1 MADEAYQLDGQWVD
15 PARFY
20 AVACDPQRSVVVEAC
35 AGAGKTWMLVSRI
48 LRALL
53 DGVPPQQ
60 VLAITFTRKAA
71 GEMRERLHQWLATF
85 AQATPAQREAELRLR
100 GVPEARVAELS
111 PRLGALHGEWLA
123 GARGVEIH
131 TIHGWFSRL
140 VKAAPIDLLAEL
152 GLPPELQLLEDTEA
166 IWPELWAR
174 CLRRIDALADGRE
187 AHDINDLTH
196 PGAASASASDANASA
211 DAALDDPWLAFH
223 AVIRATGRHNAQAWL
238 LQALHNR
245 LEVFLAEQGGALA
258 HSVPS
263 AAEWDA
269 EWAGLA
275 HPSEALLR
283 ASVNDGFWA
292 LARAQAKAK
301 PGSKAAKAGEAVA
314 LALAETDSARRMD
327 ALLLALFTKDGQGDA
342 RKQLGDAPELAWA
355 QAWLLQ
361 LREACAQQDAHV
373 LHRQMVTLSRLMMD
387 EYAAYKRERGL
398 ADMADLELAAARLLG
413 DEDLAGWVQQRL
425 DSQVRQVL
433 MDEFQDTSPLQ
444 WQALRAWLSAY
455 AGAGGGGSGRQ
466 PLQVFLVGDP
476 KQSIYRFRR
485 ADPRVFEAAK
495 AFVIEGLGGHLL
507 ACDHTRRNAPGVLAC
522 LNRVM
527 GQAHAEGAFPGWR
540 THTTT
545 SDDAARIRVLLGV
558 SKDDTEAADTSAD
571 ASGDEASG
579 ADWRD
584 TLLTPRLQAR
594 TTVKALEATQ
604 LAQAV
609 AHVVNA
615 EGVAADKVFVLSR
628 TRATLALVAE
638 ALDALGVPHV
648 APDNTPLIDTP
659 EVRDLVA
666 VVEALVS
673 PRQNLSVAHALKAP
687 VFGAGDADL
696 MALAA
701 RAQAA
706 NAAATPLPWWDALQS
721 WQASGEAMPP
731 ALSRA
736 AALLS
741 GWRTLATQVP
751 PHDLL
756 ARIVTQGEVRERTL
770 ACVPPSQR
778 AQALWHIDALLAHT
792 LEMDAGRDATPY
804 RWIRA
809 LRQQSPTLPARAQ
822 AGAVQLL
829 TIHGAK
835 GLEARVVFMLDTD
848 PTPPKRASYAL
859 LVDWP
864 DDAPHPARVA
874 FVQAESAPPPSLAA
888 PLEAER
894 LAAQREELNALYVA
908 ITRAREQLVF
918 SRSIPA
924 RASSS
929 TAPSWWQ
936 RLVAS
941 GAIDPEA
948 DQPDASWRPEPT
960 SNTDHT
966 PGQGAAPASAVAPP
980 VATATLAVLPALQAL
995 QSLNARPFIGAR
1007 SLASTDAA
1015 STDAVVS
1022 HDDDLGQDPHTPDPH
1037 TRLLG
1042 QAVHRALEVLT
1053 LQPVSARSD
1062 ALVRQAVTAALRGV
1076 GLAASSLAEA
1086 EDRTRAIL
1094 FAPGLQ
1100 PWLDPAALLWAGNEV
1115 PLAHEGQTLRLDR
1128 LVARQTPRGREWWVI
1143 DYKLHAQPD
1152 GLLAYRQQMQ
1162 RYVAAVGQLQPGEPV
1177 KAAFISGQGQWL
1189 PLDAV
1194 GAVGAVG
1201 AVEQT
1206 VRP

>member
-1 MADEAYQLDGQWVD
+1 MADEAYQLDGRWVA
-15 PARFY
+15 PAIFY

-53 DGVPPQQ
+53 DGVAPQQ

-71 GEMRERLHQWLATF
+71 GEMRERLHQWLSEF
-85 AQATPAQREAELRLR
+85 AQATPTEREAQLRLR
-100 GVPEARVAELS
+100 GVPEARLAELS

-123 GARGVEIH
+123 GGRGVEIH

-140 VKAAPIDLLAEL
+140 VKAAPMDLLAEM

-187 AHDINDLTH
+187 ATDPHH
-196 PGAASASASDANASA
+196 SGHHSAPPEAP
-211 DAALDDPWLAFH
+211 LDDPWLAFH
-223 AVIRATGRHNAQAWL
+223 AVIRATGRHNTQAWL

-245 LEVFLAEQGGALA
+245 LEVFLAEQGGVLA
-258 HSVPS
+258 DSVPS

-269 EWAGLA
+269 QWAGLA
-275 HPSEALLR
+275 HPSEALAR
-283 ASVNDGFWA
+283 ASVTDGLWA
-292 LARAQAKAK
+292 LARAQATAK
-301 PGSKAAKAGEAVA
+301 VGSKAAKAGEAVA
-314 LALAETDSARRMD
+314 LALAEPDMHQRMD
-327 ALLLALFTKDGQGDA
+327 ALLLALFTQAGQGDA

-355 QAWLLQ
+355 QAWLQQ
-361 LREACAQQDAHV
+361 LRQACAQHDAHL

-387 EYAAYKRERGL
+387 EYAAFKRERGL

-413 DEDLAGWVQQRL
+413 DEALAGWVQQRL

-444 WQALRAWLSAY
+444 WQALRAWLAAY

-507 ACDHTRRNAPGVLAC
+507 ACDHTRRNAPGVLDA

-527 GQAHAEGAFPGWR
+527 GQAHDEGAFPGWR

-545 SDDAARIRVLLGV
+545 SDEAARIRVLPSV
-558 SKDDTEAADTSAD
+558 SKDDAEAD
-571 ASGDEASG
+571 SGENTA
-579 ADWRD
+579 AWRD
-584 TLLTPRLQAR
+584 TLSMPRLQAR

-609 AHVVNA
+609 AHVVTV
-615 EGVAADKVFVLSR
+615 EGVPADKVFVLGR
-628 TRATLALVAE
+628 TRASLALVAA
-638 ALDALGVPHV
+638 ALDALGVAHI

-673 PRQNLSVAHALKAP
+673 PRQNLSLAHALKSP
-687 VFGAGDADL
+687 VFGVDDAGL
-696 MALAA
+696 MALAS
-701 RAQAA
+701 RAGAPVSA
-706 NAAATPLPWWDALQS
+706 SPLPWWDALQR
-721 WQASGEAMPP
+721 WRASAEPMPS

-736 AALLS
+736 ASLLA
-741 GWRTLATQVP
+741 GWGALATQVP

-756 ARIVTQGEVRERTL
+756 ARIVTQGQVRERTL

-778 AQALWHIDALLAHT
+778 VAALWHIDALLAHT

-809 LRQQSPTLPARAQ
+809 LRQQSPTLPTRAQ

-848 PTPPKRASYAL
+848 PQPPKRASYTL

-908 ITRAREQLVF
+908 LTRAREQLFF
-918 SRSIPA
+918 SRNVPA
-924 RASSS
+924 KAASSG
-929 TAPSWWQ
+929 AMSWWQ

-941 GAIDPEA
+941 GAIDPQA
-948 DQPDASWRPEPT
+948 DHPDAAWRPEPGT
-960 SNTDHT
+960 PPHIDTDT
-966 PGQGAAPASAVAPP
+966 RADKATKPAATDSAAV
-980 VATATLAVLPALQAL
+980 LAVLPALQP
-995 QSLNARPFIGAR
+995 RPAAGGR
-1007 SLASTDAA
+1007 SASSSDAPHDTDADPNA
-1015 STDAVVS
+1015 EPSAEPTV
-1022 HDDDLGQDPHTPDPH
+1022 DLSADPH

-1053 LQPVSARSD
+1053 VQPTSARSD
-1062 ALVRQAVTAALRGV
+1062 NLVRQAVTSALRSV
-1076 GLAASSLAEA
+1076 GLPTQSLADAEA
-1086 EDRTRAIL
+1086 RTRAIL
-1094 FAPGLQ
+1094 FAPALQ
-1100 PWLDPAALLWAGNEV
+1100 PWLDPACLLWAGNEV
-1115 PLAHEGQTLRLDR
+1115 ALSHEGQTLRLDR
-1128 LVARQTPRGREWWVI
+1128 LVARQTPHGREWWVI

-1152 GLLAYRQQMQ
+1152 ALVAYRQQMQ
-1162 RYVAAVGQLQPGEPV
+1162 RYIAAVGRLQPGEPV
-1177 KAAFISGQGQWL
+1177 RAAFISGQGHWL
-1189 PLDAV
+1189 PVDAV
-1194 GAVGAVG
+1194 GADEPLA
-1201 AVEQT
+1201 
-1206 VRP
+1206 RP

>member
-1 MADEAYQLDGQWVD
+1 MANEAYQLDGQWVD

-48 LRALL
+48 LRAML

-71 GEMRERLHQWLATF
+71 GEMRERLHRWLADF
-85 AQATPAQREAELRLR
+85 AHATPEQRDAELRLR
-100 GVPEARVAELS
+100 GVPEARLVELS

-123 GARGVEIH
+123 GGRGVEIH

-140 VKAAPIDLLAEL
+140 VKAAPLDLLAEL
-152 GLPPELQLLEDTEA
+152 NLPPELQLLEDTEA

-174 CLRRIDALADGRE
+174 CLRRIDALSGGRQPEAFGHHEPADDAE
-187 AHDINDLTH
+187 HD
-196 PGAASASASDANASA
+196 P
-211 DAALDDPWLAFH
+211 LDDAWLAFH
-223 AVIRATGRHNAQAWL
+223 AVIRAAGRHNTQAWL

-258 HSVPS
+258 DSVPS

-269 EWAGLA
+269 QWAGLD
-275 HPSEALLR
+275 HPSQALAR
-283 ASVNDGFWA
+283 TSVTEGFWA
-292 LARAQAKAK
+292 LARAQATAK

-314 LALAETDSARRMD
+314 QALAEGDLKRRMD
-327 ALLLALFTKDGQGDA
+327 ALLQALFTKEGQGEA

-355 QAWLLQ
+355 QAWLQ
-361 LREACAQQDAHV
+361 DLRQACAQQDAHV
-373 LHRQMVTLSRLMMD
+373 LHRQMVTLSRLMMA
-387 EYAAYKRERGL
+387 EYADFKRERGL
-398 ADMADLELAAARLLG
+398 ADMADLELAAARLLS
-413 DEDLAGWVQQRL
+413 DEALAGWMQQRL

-455 AGAGGGGSGRQ
+455 AGAGGGGSGRE

-495 AFVIEGLGGHLL
+495 AFVIEGLRGHLL
-507 ACDHTRRNAPGVLAC
+507 ACDHTRRNAPGVLDC

-527 GQAHAEGAFPGWR
+527 GQAHDAGEFPGYR

-545 SDDAARIRVLLGV
+545 SQEAARIRVLPSV
-558 SKDDTEAADTSAD
+558 SKDSEVTDSETASPQSEADIT
-571 ASGDEASG
+571 
-579 ADWRD
+579 DWRD
-584 TLLTPRLQAR
+584 TLRTPRLQAR
-594 TTVKALEATQ
+594 ATVKAVEAAQ

-609 AHVVNA
+609 AHVVHQ
-615 EGVAADKVFVLSR
+615 EGVPADEVFVLSR

-638 ALDALGVPHV
+638 SLDALGVPHV

-666 VVEALVS
+666 LVESLVS
-673 PRQNLSVAHALKAP
+673 PRQNLALAHALKSP
-687 VFGAGDADL
+687 VFGVDDAGL

-701 RAQAA
+701 RA
-706 NAAATPLPWWDALQS
+706 THTTPWWDALQA
-721 WQASGEAMPP
+721 WATSGEALPP
-731 ALSRA
+731 ALARA
-736 AALLS
+736 AQLLS
-741 GWRTLATQVP
+741 TWRALAAQLP

-756 ARIVTQGEVRERTL
+756 TRIVTQGEVRHRVL

-835 GLEARVVFMLDTD
+835 GLEAQVVFMLDTD
-848 PTPPKRASYAL
+848 PLPPKRASYAL

-864 DDAPHPARVA
+864 DNAPHPARVA

-908 ITRAREQLVF
+908 LTRARAQLVF
-918 SRSIPA
+918 SRSVPS

-929 TAPSWWQ
+929 AAMSWWQ

-941 GAIDPEA
+941 AAIDPQAEH
-948 DQPDASWRPEPT
+948 PDAAWRPGPVP
-960 SNTDHT
+960 HT
-966 PGQGAAPASAVAPP
+966 AAAATAATADQGAAQPAQAV
-980 VATATLAVLPALQAL
+980 LAVLPALRAKPL
-995 QSLNARPFIGAR
+995 TGA
-1007 SLASTDAA
+1007 AADAPMDDPDAA
-1015 STDAVVS
+1015 
-1022 HDDDLGQDPHTPDPH
+1022 DPG

-1053 LQPVSARSD
+1053 AQAVSARSE
-1062 ALVRQAVTAALRGV
+1062 ALVRLAVQSALRSV
-1076 GLAASSLAEA
+1076 GLPAHWQGEAEA
-1086 EDRTRAIL
+1086 RTHAIL
-1094 FAPGLQ
+1094 FAPELQ
-1100 PWLDPAALLWAGNEV
+1100 PWLDPQHLLWAGNEV
-1115 PLAHEGQTLRLDR
+1115 TLAHEGQTLRLDR
-1128 LVARQTPRGREWWVI
+1128 LVARQTAAGREWWVI
-1143 DYKLHAQPD
+1143 DYKLNAQPD
-1152 GLLAYRQQMQ
+1152 ALLAYRQQLR
-1162 RYVAAVGQLQPGEPV
+1162 RYIAAVSHLQPGEPV
-1177 KAAFISGQGQWL
+1177 RAAFISGKGQWL
-1189 PLDAV
+1189 PMDTLV
-1194 GAVGAVG
+1194 GTSGGERWA
-1201 AVEQT
+1201 
-1206 VRP
+1206 

>member
-1 MADEAYQLDGQWVD
+1 MAHEAYQLDGQWVD

-48 LRALL
+48 LRAML

-71 GEMRERLHQWLATF
+71 GEMRERLHRWLADF
-85 AQATPAQREAELRLR
+85 AQASPAQRETELRLR
-100 GVPEARVAELS
+100 GVPEARLAELS

-123 GARGVEIH
+123 GGRGVEIH

-140 VKAAPIDLLAEL
+140 VKAAPLDLLAEL
-152 GLPPELQLLEDTEA
+152 NLPPELQLLEDTEA

-174 CLRRIDALADGRE
+174 CLRRIDALAGGRQPE
-187 AHDINDLTH
+187 
-196 PGAASASASDANASA
+196 ASAPKQDGPQGATPD
-211 DAALDDPWLAFH
+211 DPLDDAWLAFH
-223 AVIRATGRHNAQAWL
+223 AVIRAAGRHNTQAWL

-258 HSVPS
+258 ASVPS

-269 EWAGLA
+269 QWAGLD
-275 HPSEALLR
+275 HPHQALAR
-283 ASVNDGFWA
+283 TSVNDGFWA
-292 LARAQAKAK
+292 LARAQATAK

-314 LALAETDSARRMD
+314 LALAETDVKRRMD
-327 ALLLALFTKDGQGDA
+327 ALLQALFTKDGKGDA

-355 QAWLLQ
+355 QAWLHD
-361 LREACAQQDAHV
+361 LRQACAQQDAHV

-387 EYAAYKRERGL
+387 EYAAFKRERGL
-398 ADMADLELAAARLLG
+398 ADMADLELAAARLLS
-413 DEDLAGWVQQRL
+413 DEALAGWVQQRL

-455 AGAGGGGSGRQ
+455 AGAGGGGSGRE

-507 ACDHTRRNAPGVLAC
+507 ACDHTRRNAPGVLDC

-527 GQAHAEGAFPGWR
+527 GQAHAEGVFPGYR

-545 SDDAARIRVLLGV
+545 SQEAARIRVLPSV
-558 SKDDTEAADTSAD
+558 SKDSTVDDSPSD
-571 ASGDEASG
+571 DNG
-579 ADWRD
+579 ADPQDGTHATAWRD
-584 TLLTPRLQAR
+584 TLSTPRLQAR
-594 TTVKALEATQ
+594 TTVKAVEAAQ

-609 AHVVNA
+609 AHAVRN
-615 EGVAADKVFVLSR
+615 EGVPADEVFVLSR

-638 ALDALGVPHV
+638 SLDALGVPHV

-673 PRQNLSVAHALKAP
+673 PRQNLALAHALKSP
-687 VFGAGDADL
+687 VFGVDDVGL

-701 RAQAA
+701 RAAHPASHTLPLADTPHQRKPQA
-706 NAAATPLPWWDALQS
+706 TPWWDALQA
-721 WQASGEAMPP
+721 WAASGEALPP
-731 ALSRA
+731 ALLRA
-736 AALLS
+736 AQLLS
-741 GWRTLATQVP
+741 AWRGLAAQLP

-756 ARIVTQGEVRERTL
+756 TRIVTQGAVRERVL

-835 GLEARVVFMLDTD
+835 GLEAQVVFMLDTD
-848 PTPPKRASYAL
+848 PLPPKRASYAL

-864 DDAPHPARVA
+864 DNAPHPARVA
-874 FVQAESAPPPSLAA
+874 FVQAESDPPPSLAA
-888 PLEAER
+888 SLETER

-908 ITRAREQLVF
+908 LTRAREQLVF
-918 SRSIPA
+918 SRSVPS

-929 TAPSWWQ
+929 GAMSWWQ

-941 GAIDPEA
+941 EAINPQAEH
-948 DQPDASWRPEPT
+948 PDAAWRPEPL
-960 SNTDHT
+960 SHT
-966 PGQGAAPASAVAPP
+966 EATTGQGAAQLAQAAGQ
-980 VATATLAVLPALQAL
+980 AAARAELAVLPTLRAKPLSGVGA
-995 QSLNARPFIGAR
+995 NVGADARVDVPMDDPDA
-1007 SLASTDAA
+1007 TDAA
-1015 STDAVVS
+1015 
-1022 HDDDLGQDPHTPDPH
+1022 DPH

-1053 LQPVSARSD
+1053 TQPVPARNA
-1062 ALVRQAVTAALRGV
+1062 ALVQQAVLSALRSV
-1076 GLAASSLAEA
+1076 GLPAHWQGDAEA
-1086 EDRTRAIL
+1086 RTRAIL
-1094 FAPGLQ
+1094 FAPELQ
-1100 PWLDPAALLWAGNEV
+1100 PWLDPQHLLWAGNEV
-1115 PLAHEGQTLRLDR
+1115 ALSHEGQTLRLDR
-1128 LVARQTPRGREWWVI
+1128 LVARQTDAGREWWVI
-1143 DYKLHAQPD
+1143 DYKLNAQPD
-1152 GLLAYRQQMQ
+1152 ALLSYRQQLR
-1162 RYVAAVGQLQPGEPV
+1162 RYIAAVSHLQPGEPV
-1177 KAAFISGQGQWL
+1177 RAAFISGKGQWL
-1189 PLDAV
+1189 PV
-1194 GAVGAVG
+1194 GDIG
-1201 AVEQT
+1201 
-1206 VRP
+1206 

>member
-1 MADEAYQLDGQWVD
+1 MAHEAYQLDGQWVD

-48 LRALL
+48 LRAML

-71 GEMRERLHQWLATF
+71 GEMRERLHRWLADF
-85 AQATPAQREAELRLR
+85 AQASPAQRETELRLR
-100 GVPEARVAELS
+100 GVPEARLAELS

-123 GARGVEIH
+123 GGRGVEIH

-140 VKAAPIDLLAEL
+140 VKAAPLDLLAEL
-152 GLPPELQLLEDTEA
+152 NLPPELQLLEDTEA

-174 CLRRIDALADGRE
+174 CLRRIDALAGGRQPE
-187 AHDINDLTH
+187 
-196 PGAASASASDANASA
+196 ASAPKQDGSQGAS
-211 DAALDDPWLAFH
+211 LDDPLDDAWLAFH
-223 AVIRATGRHNAQAWL
+223 AVIRAAGRHNAQAWL

-245 LEVFLAEQGGALA
+245 LEVFLAEQGGVLA
-258 HSVPS
+258 DSVPS
-263 AAEWDA
+263 AADWDA
-269 EWAGLA
+269 QWAGLD
-275 HPSEALLR
+275 HPHQALAR
-283 ASVNDGFWA
+283 TSVNDGFWA
-292 LARAQAKAK
+292 LARAQATAK
-301 PGSKAAKAGEAVA
+301 PGSKAVKAGEAVA
-314 LALAETDSARRMD
+314 LALAETDLAQRMD
-327 ALLLALFTKDGQGDA
+327 ALLQALFTKDGKGDA

-355 QAWLLQ
+355 QAWLHD
-361 LREACAQQDAHV
+361 LRQACAQQDAHA

-387 EYAAYKRERGL
+387 EYAAFKRERGL
-398 ADMADLELAAARLLG
+398 ADMADLELAAARLLS
-413 DEDLAGWVQQRL
+413 DEALAGWVQQRL

-455 AGAGGGGSGRQ
+455 AGAGGGGSGRE

-495 AFVIEGLGGHLL
+495 DFVIEGLGGHLL
-507 ACDHTRRNAPGVLAC
+507 ACDHTRRNAPGVLDC

-545 SDDAARIRVLLGV
+545 SQDAARIRVLPSV
-558 SKDDTEAADTSAD
+558 SKDSAD
-571 ASGDEASG
+571 STGVNG
-579 ADWRD
+579 ADDGQADDTGESSTPWRD
-584 TLLTPRLQAR
+584 TLRTPRLQAR
-594 TTVKALEATQ
+594 TTVKAVEAAQ

-609 AHVVNA
+609 AHAVRH
-615 EGVAADKVFVLSR
+615 EGVPADEVFVLSR

-673 PRQNLSVAHALKAP
+673 PRQNLALAHALKSP
-687 VFGAGDADL
+687 VFGVDDAGL

-701 RAQAA
+701 WATKPQAS
-706 NAAATPLPWWDALQS
+706 TPWWDALQA
-721 WQASGEAMPP
+721 WAASGEAMPE
-731 ALSRA
+731 ALARA
-736 AALLS
+736 AHLLS
-741 GWRTLATQVP
+741 AWRGLAAQLP

-756 ARIVTQGEVRERTL
+756 TRIVTQGEVRERVL
-770 ACVPPSQR
+770 ACVPTSQR

-835 GLEARVVFMLDTD
+835 GLEAQVVFMLDTD
-848 PTPPKRASYAL
+848 PLPPKRASYAL

-864 DDAPHPARVA
+864 DNAPHPARVA

-908 ITRAREQLVF
+908 LTRAREQLVF
-918 SRSIPA
+918 SRSVPS

-929 TAPSWWQ
+929 GAMSWWQ

-941 GAIDPEA
+941 EAIDPQGEA
-948 DQPDASWRPEPT
+948 MA
-960 SNTDHT
+960 
-966 PGQGAAPASAVAPP
+966 GQGNAPGLQTPRAAMAE
-980 VATATLAVLPALQAL
+980 LAVLPAL
-995 QSLNARPFIGAR
+995 RPKPADDN
-1007 SLASTDAA
+1007 LAADAEA
-1015 STDAVVS
+1015 D
-1022 HDDDLGQDPHTPDPH
+1022 DPH

-1053 LQPVSARSD
+1053 VQPVSARSE
-1062 ALVRQAVTAALRGV
+1062 ALVRQAVVSALRSV
-1076 GLAASSLAEA
+1076 GLPTRWQGDAEA
-1086 EDRTRAIL
+1086 RTRAIL
-1094 FAPGLQ
+1094 FAPELQ
-1100 PWLDPAALLWAGNEV
+1100 PWLDPQRLLWAGNEV
-1115 PLAHEGQTLRLDR
+1115 ALCHEGQTLRLDR
-1128 LVARQTPRGREWWVI
+1128 LVARQTDAGREWWVI
-1143 DYKLHAQPD
+1143 DYKLNAQPD
-1152 GLLAYRQQMQ
+1152 ALLSHRQQLR
-1162 RYVAAVGQLQPGEPV
+1162 RYIAAVSHLQPGEPV
-1177 KAAFISGQGQWL
+1177 RAAFVSGKGQWL
-1189 PLDAV
+1189 PVDAL
-1194 GAVGAVG
+1194 G
-1201 AVEQT
+1201 
-1206 VRP
+1206 

>member
-1 MADEAYQLDGQWVD
+1 MAHEAYQLDGQWVD
-15 PARFY
+15 PAQFY

-48 LRALL
+48 LRAML

-71 GEMRERLHQWLATF
+71 GEMRERLHRWLADF
-85 AQATPAQREAELRLR
+85 AHAPPAQRDTELRLR
-100 GVPEARVAELS
+100 GVPEARLAELS

-123 GARGVEIH
+123 GGRGVEIH

-140 VKAAPIDLLAEL
+140 VKAAPLDLLAEL
-152 GLPPELQLLEDTEA
+152 NLPPELQLLEDTEA

-174 CLRRIDALADGRE
+174 CLRRIDALSGGRQPE
-187 AHDINDLTH
+187 ASTATQGD
-196 PGAASASASDANASA
+196 P
-211 DAALDDPWLAFH
+211 LDDAWLAFH
-223 AVIRATGRHNAQAWL
+223 AVIRAAGRHNTQAWL

-258 HSVPS
+258 DSVPS

-269 EWAGLA
+269 QWAGLD
-275 HPSEALLR
+275 HPREALTR
-283 ASVNDGFWA
+283 TSVNEAFWA
-292 LARAQAKAK
+292 LARAQATAK

-314 LALAETDSARRMD
+314 LALAEADLAQRMD
-327 ALLLALFTKDGQGDA
+327 ALLQALFTKDGKGDA

-355 QAWLLQ
+355 QAWLHD
-361 LREACAQQDAHV
+361 LRQACAQQDAHV

-387 EYAAYKRERGL
+387 EYAAFKRERGL
-398 ADMADLELAAARLLG
+398 ADMADLELAAARLLS
-413 DEDLAGWVQQRL
+413 DEALAGWVQQRL

-455 AGAGGGGSGRQ
+455 AGAGGGGSGRE

-507 ACDHTRRNAPGVLAC
+507 ACDHTRRNAPGVLDC

-545 SDDAARIRVLLGV
+545 SQDAARIRVLPSV
-558 SKDDTEAADTSAD
+558 SKDSAAGVAD
-571 ASGDEASG
+571 DGVDGSQADEAG
-579 ADWRD
+579 EANTGWRD
-584 TLLTPRLQAR
+584 TLRTPRLQAR
-594 TTVKALEATQ
+594 TTVKAVEAAQ

-609 AHVVNA
+609 AHVVRH
-615 EGVAADKVFVLSR
+615 EGVPADEVFVLSR

-638 ALDALGVPHV
+638 SLDALGVPHV

-673 PRQNLSVAHALKAP
+673 PRQNLALAHALKSP
-687 VFGAGDADL
+687 VFGVDDAGL

-701 RAQAA
+701 RAAKTQAP
-706 NAAATPLPWWDALQS
+706 TPWWDALQA
-721 WQASGEAMPP
+721 WAVSGESLP
-731 ALSRA
+731 AALARA
-736 AALLS
+736 AQLLS
-741 GWRTLATQVP
+741 AWRALAAQLP

-756 ARIVTQGEVRERTL
+756 TRIVTQGEVRERVL
-770 ACVPPSQR
+770 ACVPTSQR

-835 GLEARVVFMLDTD
+835 GLEAQVVFMLDTD
-848 PTPPKRASYAL
+848 PLPPKRASYAL

-864 DDAPHPARVA
+864 DNAPHPARVA

-908 ITRAREQLVF
+908 LTRAREQLVF
-918 SRSIPA
+918 SRSVPS

-929 TAPSWWQ
+929 GAMSWWQ

-941 GAIDPEA
+941 EAIDPQAEH
-948 DQPDASWRPEPT
+948 PDADWRPQPIALVE
-960 SNTDHT
+960 
-966 PGQGAAPASAVAPP
+966 
-980 VATATLAVLPALQAL
+980 ATAVQSDQTDQTEFVELAVLPAL
-995 QSLNARPFIGAR
+995 RPITSSDVDAH
-1007 SLASTDAA
+1007 ANPADHTETDAA
-1015 STDAVVS
+1015 DAA
-1022 HDDDLGQDPHTPDPH
+1022 DPH

-1053 LQPVSARSD
+1053 VQPVSARND
-1062 ALVRQAVTAALRGV
+1062 ALVRQAVVSALRSV
-1076 GLAASSLAEA
+1076 GLPAHWQGDAEA
-1086 EDRTRAIL
+1086 RTRAIL
-1094 FAPGLQ
+1094 FAPELQ
-1100 PWLDPAALLWAGNEV
+1100 PWLDPQRLLWAGNEV
-1115 PLAHEGQTLRLDR
+1115 ALSHEGQTLRLDR
-1128 LVARQTPRGREWWVI
+1128 LVARQTDAGREWWVI
-1143 DYKLHAQPD
+1143 DYKLNTQPD
-1152 GLLAYRQQMQ
+1152 ALLSYRQQLR
-1162 RYVAAVGQLQPGEPV
+1162 RYIAAVSRLQPGEPV
-1177 KAAFISGQGQWL
+1177 KAAFVSGRGQWL
-1189 PLDAV
+1189 PVDAL
-1194 GAVGAVG
+1194 
-1201 AVEQT
+1201 
-1206 VRP
+1206 R

>member
-1 MADEAYQLDGQWVD
+1 MAHEAYQLDGQWVD
-15 PARFY
+15 PAQFY

-48 LRALL
+48 LRAML

-71 GEMRERLHQWLATF
+71 GEMRERLHRWLADF
-85 AQATPAQREAELRLR
+85 AHASPAQRDTELRLR
-100 GVPEARVAELS
+100 GVPEARLAELS

-123 GARGVEIH
+123 GGRGVEIH

-140 VKAAPIDLLAEL
+140 VKAAPLDLLAEL
-152 GLPPELQLLEDTEA
+152 NLPPELQLLEDTEA

-174 CLRRIDALADGRE
+174 CLRRIDALSDGRQPE
-187 AHDINDLTH
+187 
-196 PGAASASASDANASA
+196 ASAPTTQD
-211 DAALDDPWLAFH
+211 DPLDDAWLAFH
-223 AVIRATGRHNAQAWL
+223 AVIRAAGRHNTQAWL

-258 HSVPS
+258 DSVPS

-269 EWAGLA
+269 QWAGLT
-275 HPSEALLR
+275 HPSHALAR
-283 ASVNDGFWA
+283 TSVNEAFWA
-292 LARAQAKAK
+292 LARAQATAK

-314 LALAETDSARRMD
+314 LALAEADLTQRMD
-327 ALLLALFTKDGQGDA
+327 ALLHALFTKDGKGDA

-355 QAWLLQ
+355 QAWLHD
-361 LREACAQQDAHV
+361 LRQACAQQDAHV

-387 EYAAYKRERGL
+387 EYAAFKRERGL
-398 ADMADLELAAARLLG
+398 ADMADLELAAARLLS
-413 DEDLAGWVQQRL
+413 DEALAGWVQQRL

-455 AGAGGGGSGRQ
+455 AGAGGGGSGRE

-507 ACDHTRRNAPGVLAC
+507 ACDHTRRNAPGVLDC

-545 SDDAARIRVLLGV
+545 SQDAARIRVLPSV
-558 SKDDTEAADTSAD
+558 SKDSAD
-571 ASGDEASG
+571 STTDDGGADDSQADEAG
-579 ADWRD
+579 ASSTTWRD

-594 TTVKALEATQ
+594 TTVKAVEAAQ

-609 AHVVNA
+609 AHVVRH
-615 EGVAADKVFVLSR
+615 EGVPADEVFVLSR

-638 ALDALGVPHV
+638 SLDALGVPHV
-648 APDNTPLIDTP
+648 APDNTPLIDTT

-673 PRQNLSVAHALKAP
+673 PRQNLALAHALKSP
-687 VFGAGDADL
+687 VFGVDDAGL

-701 RAQAA
+701 RAAKTQAP
-706 NAAATPLPWWDALQS
+706 TPWWDALQA
-721 WQASGEAMPP
+721 WAASGEVLPQT
-731 ALSRA
+731 LVRA
-736 AALLS
+736 APLLS
-741 GWRTLATQVP
+741 AWRALAAQLP

-756 ARIVTQGEVRERTL
+756 TRIVTQGEVRERVL
-770 ACVPPSQR
+770 ACVPTSQR
-778 AQALWHIDALLAHT
+778 VQALWHIDALLAHT

-835 GLEARVVFMLDTD
+835 GLEAQVVFMLDTD
-848 PTPPKRASYAL
+848 PLPPKRASYAL

-864 DDAPHPARVA
+864 DNAPHPTRVA

-908 ITRAREQLVF
+908 LTRAREQLVF
-918 SRSIPA
+918 SRSVPS
-924 RASSS
+924 RTSSS
-929 TAPSWWQ
+929 GAMSWWQ

-941 GAIDPEA
+941 EAIDPQAEH
-948 DQPDASWRPEPT
+948 PDADWRPQPIP
-960 SNTDHT
+960 HT
-966 PGQGAAPASAVAPP
+966 KDTAGEGAAQAMSEAEPAEQAE
-980 VATATLAVLPALQAL
+980 LAILPALRARAL
-995 QSLNARPFIGAR
+995 ADVGVETREDTNAGGDP
-1007 SLASTDAA
+1007 DAA
-1015 STDAVVS
+1015 
-1022 HDDDLGQDPHTPDPH
+1022 DPH

-1053 LQPVSARSD
+1053 VQPVSARNE
-1062 ALVRQAVTAALRGV
+1062 ALVRQAVVSALRSV
-1076 GLAASSLAEA
+1076 GLPAHWQGETEA
-1086 EDRTRAIL
+1086 RTHAIL
-1094 FAPGLQ
+1094 FAPELQ
-1100 PWLDPAALLWAGNEV
+1100 PWLDPQQLLWAGNEV
-1115 PLAHEGQTLRLDR
+1115 ALSHEGQTLRLDR
-1128 LVARQTPRGREWWVI
+1128 LVARQTDAGREWWVI
-1143 DYKLHAQPD
+1143 DYKLNAQPD
-1152 GLLAYRQQMQ
+1152 ALLSYRQQLR
-1162 RYVAAVGQLQPGEPV
+1162 RYVAAVSRLQPGEPV
-1177 KAAFISGQGQWL
+1177 RAAFVSGKGQWL
-1189 PLDAV
+1189 PVDAL
-1194 GAVGAVG
+1194 G
-1201 AVEQT
+1201 
-1206 VRP
+1206 

>member
-1 MADEAYQLDGQWVD
+1 MAHEAYQLDGQWVD

-48 LRALL
+48 LRAML
-53 DGVPPQQ
+53 DGVPQQQ

-71 GEMRERLHQWLATF
+71 GEMRERLHRWLADF
-85 AQATPAQREAELRLR
+85 AQASPAQRETELRLR
-100 GVPEARVAELS
+100 GVPEARLAELS

-123 GARGVEIH
+123 GGRGVEIH

-140 VKAAPIDLLAEL
+140 VKAAPLDLLAEL
-152 GLPPELQLLEDTEA
+152 NLPPELQLLEDTEA

-174 CLRRIDALADGRE
+174 CLRRIDALAGGRQPE
-187 AHDINDLTH
+187 
-196 PGAASASASDANASA
+196 ASAPKQDGPQGAT
-211 DAALDDPWLAFH
+211 LDDPLDDAWLAFH
-223 AVIRATGRHNAQAWL
+223 AVIRAAGRHNTQAWL

-258 HSVPS
+258 DSVPS

-269 EWAGLA
+269 QWAGLD
-275 HPSEALLR
+275 HPHQALAR
-283 ASVNDGFWA
+283 TSVNDGFWA
-292 LARAQAKAK
+292 LARAQATAK

-314 LALAETDSARRMD
+314 LALAETDVKRRMD
-327 ALLLALFTKDGQGDA
+327 ALLQALFTKDGKGDA

-355 QAWLLQ
+355 QAWLHD
-361 LREACAQQDAHV
+361 LRQACAQQDAHV

-387 EYAAYKRERGL
+387 EYAAFKRERGL
-398 ADMADLELAAARLLG
+398 ADMADLELAAARLLS
-413 DEDLAGWVQQRL
+413 DEALAGWVQQRL

-455 AGAGGGGSGRQ
+455 AGAGGGGSGRE

-507 ACDHTRRNAPGVLAC
+507 ACDHTRRNAPGVLDC

-527 GQAHAEGAFPGWR
+527 GQAHAEGVFPGYR

-545 SDDAARIRVLLGV
+545 SQEAARIRVLPSV
-558 SKDDTEAADTSAD
+558 SKDSMV
-571 ASGDEASG
+571 GDSPSDDNG
-579 ADWRD
+579 ADPQDGTHATAWRD
-584 TLLTPRLQAR
+584 TLSTPRLQAR
-594 TTVKALEATQ
+594 TTVKAVEAAQ

-609 AHVVNA
+609 AHAVRH
-615 EGVAADKVFVLSR
+615 EGVPADEVFVLSR

-638 ALDALGVPHV
+638 SLDALGVPHV

-673 PRQNLSVAHALKAP
+673 PRQNLALAHALKSP
-687 VFGAGDADL
+687 VFGVDDVGL

-701 RAQAA
+701 WAAHPASHTLPPADTPQQRKPQA
-706 NAAATPLPWWDALQS
+706 TPWWDALQA
-721 WQASGEAMPP
+721 WAASGEALPA

-736 AALLS
+736 AQLLS
-741 GWRTLATQVP
+741 AWRGLAAQLP

-756 ARIVTQGEVRERTL
+756 TRIVTQGAVRERVL

-835 GLEARVVFMLDTD
+835 GLEAQVVFMLDTD
-848 PTPPKRASYAL
+848 PLPPKRASYAL

-864 DDAPHPARVA
+864 DNAPHPARVA

-908 ITRAREQLVF
+908 LTRAREQLVF
-918 SRSIPA
+918 SRSVPS

-929 TAPSWWQ
+929 GAMSWWQ

-941 GAIDPEA
+941 EAIDPQAEH
-948 DQPDASWRPEPT
+948 PDADWRPQPIAHVE
-960 SNTDHT
+960 
-966 PGQGAAPASAVAPP
+966 
-980 VATATLAVLPALQAL
+980 ATAVQSDQTDQTEFVELAVLPAL
-995 QSLNARPFIGAR
+995 RPITSSDVDAH
-1007 SLASTDAA
+1007 ANPADHTETDEADAA
-1015 STDAVVS
+1015 
-1022 HDDDLGQDPHTPDPH
+1022 DPH

-1053 LQPVSARSD
+1053 VQPVSARND
-1062 ALVRQAVTAALRGV
+1062 DLVRQAVVSALRSV
-1076 GLAASSLAEA
+1076 GLPAHWQGEAEA
-1086 EDRTRAIL
+1086 RTHAIL
-1094 FAPGLQ
+1094 FAPELQ
-1100 PWLDPAALLWAGNEV
+1100 PWLDPQRLLWAGNEV
-1115 PLAHEGQTLRLDR
+1115 ALSHEGQTLRLDR
-1128 LVARQTPRGREWWVI
+1128 LVARQTDAGREWWVI
-1143 DYKLHAQPD
+1143 DYKLNTQPD
-1152 GLLAYRQQMQ
+1152 ALLSYRQQLR
-1162 RYVAAVGQLQPGEPV
+1162 RYIAAVSRLQPGEPV
-1177 KAAFISGQGQWL
+1177 KAAFVSGRGQWL
-1189 PLDAV
+1189 PVDAL
-1194 GAVGAVG
+1194 G
-1201 AVEQT
+1201 
-1206 VRP
+1206 

>member
-1 MADEAYQLDGQWVD
+1 MANEAYQLDGQWVD
-15 PARFY
+15 PAQFY

-48 LRALL
+48 LRAML

-71 GEMRERLHQWLATF
+71 GEMRERLHRWMADF
-85 AQATPAQREAELRLR
+85 AHATPAQRETELRLR
-100 GVPEARVAELS
+100 GVPESRLAELS

-123 GARGVEIH
+123 GGRGVEIH

-140 VKAAPIDLLAEL
+140 VKAAPLDLLAEL
-152 GLPPELQLLEDTEA
+152 NLPPELQLLEDTEA

-174 CLRRIDALADGRE
+174 CLRRIDVLSAGRQPE
-187 AHDINDLTH
+187 
-196 PGAASASASDANASA
+196 ASAPTPQD
-211 DAALDDPWLAFH
+211 DPLDDAWLAFH
-223 AVIRATGRHNAQAWL
+223 AVIRAAGRHNTQAWL

-258 HSVPS
+258 DSVPS

-269 EWAGLA
+269 QWAGLT
-275 HPSEALLR
+275 HPSQALAR
-283 ASVNDGFWA
+283 TSVNEAFWS
-292 LARAQAKAK
+292 LARAQATAK
-301 PGSKAAKAGEAVA
+301 PGSKAAKAGEAAA
-314 LALAETDSARRMD
+314 LALAEADLTQRMD
-327 ALLLALFTKDGQGDA
+327 ALLQALFTKDGKGDA

-355 QAWLLQ
+355 QAWLHD
-361 LREACAQQDAHV
+361 LRQACAQHDAHV

-387 EYAAYKRERGL
+387 EYAAFKRERGL
-398 ADMADLELAAARLLG
+398 ADMADLELAAARLLS
-413 DEDLAGWVQQRL
+413 DEALAGWVQQRL

-455 AGAGGGGSGRQ
+455 AGAGGGGSGRK

-507 ACDHTRRNAPGVLAC
+507 ACDHTRRNAPGVLDC

-545 SDDAARIRVLLGV
+545 SEDVARIRVLPSV
-558 SKDDTEAADTSAD
+558 SKDSAD
-571 ASGDEASG
+571 SPADEGADDSLADEAG
-579 ADWRD
+579 EANAGWRD
-584 TLLTPRLQAR
+584 TLRTPRLQAR
-594 TTVKALEATQ
+594 TTVKAVEASQ

-609 AHVVNA
+609 AHVVRH
-615 EGVAADKVFVLSR
+615 EGVPADEVFVLSR

-638 ALDALGVPHV
+638 SLDALGVPHV

-673 PRQNLSVAHALKAP
+673 PRQNLALAHALKSP
-687 VFGAGDADL
+687 VFGVDDAGL

-701 RAQAA
+701 HAA
-706 NAAATPLPWWDALQS
+706 KTEAPTPWWDALQA
-721 WQASGEAMPP
+721 WAASDEVLP
-731 ALSRA
+731 AALARA
-736 AALLS
+736 AQLLS
-741 GWRTLATQVP
+741 AWRGLAAQLP

-756 ARIVTQGEVRERTL
+756 TRIVTQGEVRERVL

-835 GLEARVVFMLDTD
+835 GLEAQVVFMLDTD
-848 PTPPKRASYAL
+848 PLPPKRASYAL

-864 DDAPHPARVA
+864 DNAPHPARVA

-908 ITRAREQLVF
+908 LTRAREQLVF
-918 SRSIPA
+918 SRSVPS
-924 RASSS
+924 RTSSS
-929 TAPSWWQ
+929 GSMSWWQ

-941 GAIDPEA
+941 EAIDPQA
-948 DQPDASWRPEPT
+948 DHPDADWRPQPIPHADGT
-960 SNTDHT
+960 ASD
-966 PGQGAAPASAVAPP
+966 GAALAQPEAGPTPPTEPAE
-980 VATATLAVLPALQAL
+980 LAELAILPALR
-995 QSLNARPFIGAR
+995 ART
-1007 SLASTDAA
+1007 LADVGVATPEEAHAAGDPDAA
-1015 STDAVVS
+1015 
-1022 HDDDLGQDPHTPDPH
+1022 DPH

-1053 LQPVSARSD
+1053 VQPVSARNE
-1062 ALVRQAVTAALRGV
+1062 ALVRQAVVSALRSV
-1076 GLAASSLAEA
+1076 GLPAHWQSEAEA
-1086 EDRTRAIL
+1086 RTHAIL
-1094 FAPGLQ
+1094 FAPELQ
-1100 PWLDPAALLWAGNEV
+1100 PWLDPQRLLWAGNEV
-1115 PLAHEGQTLRLDR
+1115 ALSHEGQTLRLDR
-1128 LVARQTPRGREWWVI
+1128 LVARQTEAGREWWVI
-1143 DYKLHAQPD
+1143 DYKLNAQPD
-1152 GLLAYRQQMQ
+1152 ALLSYRQQLR
-1162 RYVAAVGQLQPGEPV
+1162 RYVAAVSRLQPGEPV
-1177 KAAFISGQGQWL
+1177 RAAFVSGKGQWL
-1189 PLDAV
+1189 PVDAL
-1194 GAVGAVG
+1194 G
-1201 AVEQT
+1201 
-1206 VRP
+1206 

>member
-1 MADEAYQLDGQWVD
+1 MSTDLHPTASAPAHAAYELDGRLVA
-15 PARFY
+15 PERFY
-20 AVACDPQRSVVVEAC
+20 EVACDPRRSVVVEAC

-71 GEMRERLHQWLATF
+71 GEMRERLHQWLAAF
-85 AQATPAQREAELRLR
+85 AQASPEQRAVELRLR
-100 GVPEARVAELS
+100 GVPEARLSELS

-123 GARGVEIH
+123 GGRGVEIH

-140 VKAAPIDLLAEL
+140 VKAAPLDLLAEL
-152 GLPPELQLLEDTEA
+152 NLPPELQLLEDTEA

-174 CLRRIDALADGRE
+174 CLRRIDALAPTRAQQAAAHGAE
-187 AHDINDLTH
+187 AHGED
-196 PGAASASASDANASA
+196 DA
-211 DAALDDPWLAFH
+211 WQAFH
-223 AVIRATGRHNAQAWL
+223 AVIRTAGRHNTQAWL

-245 LEVFLAEQGGALA
+245 LEVVLAEQGGVLA
-258 HSVPS
+258 DSVPS
-263 AAEWDA
+263 AADWAAQRGDA
-269 EWAGLA
+269 TWAGLD
-275 HPSEALLR
+275 HPSQ
-283 ASVNDGFWA
+283 A
-292 LARAQAKAK
+292 LARASVHEGFWGLARALATAK

-314 LALAETDSARRMD
+314 QALGVDGLPERMD
-327 ALLLALFTKDGQGDA
+327 ALLQALFTKDGQGDP

-355 QAWLLQ
+355 QDWLSD
-361 LREACAQQDAHV
+361 LRRACAQQDAHV
-373 LHRQMVTLSRLMMD
+373 LHRQMVALTRLLMD
-387 EYAAYKRERGL
+387 EYAVFKHERGL
-398 ADMADLELAAARLLG
+398 ADMADLELAAARLLS
-413 DEDLAGWVQQRL
+413 DEALSGWVQQRL

-522 LNRVM
+522 LNQVM
-527 GQAHAEGAFPGWR
+527 GQAHAAGDFPGFR
-540 THTTT
+540 PHTTT
-545 SDDAARIRVLLGV
+545 SQDEARIRVLPSV
-558 SKDDTEAADTSAD
+558 SKDDAQTAAPEGD
-571 ASGDEASG
+571 AGPTDDG
-579 ADWRD
+579 WRD
-584 TLLTPRLQAR
+584 TLSTPREQTRA
-594 TTVKALEATQ
+594 TVKAVEAAQ

-609 AHVVNA
+609 AHLVA
-615 EGVAADKVFVLSR
+615 HEGVAADDIFVLSR

-638 ALDALGVPHV
+638 SLDALGVPHV

-673 PRQNLSVAHALKAP
+673 PQQDLSLAHALKSP
-687 VFGAGDADL
+687 LFGVDDAGL

-701 RAQAA
+701 KARAADGAPGTQAA
-706 NAAATPLPWWDALQS
+706 PWWDVLQD
-721 WQASGEAMPP
+721 WAASGQGIPP
-731 ALSRA
+731 ALARA

-741 GWRTLATQVP
+741 AWRALASQVP

-756 ARIVTQGEVRERTL
+756 ARIVTQGEARERVV

-792 LEMDAGRDATPY
+792 LDMDSGRDATPY

-835 GLEARVVFMLDTD
+835 GLEARVVFMVDTD
-848 PTPPKRASYAL
+848 PLPPRRASYAL

-864 DDAPHPARVA
+864 DNAPHPMRVA
-874 FVQAESAPPPSLAA
+874 FVQAESAPPPSLAE
-888 PLEAER
+888 LLDAER

-918 SRSIPA
+918 SRCVPS

-929 TAPSWWQ
+929 GAQSWWQ

-941 GAIDPEA
+941 HAIDPEA
-948 DQPDASWRPEPT
+948 AHPDAAWRPPASGE
-960 SNTDHT
+960 
-966 PGQGAAPASAVAPP
+966 QGHQDVHGDQAEVPQPPQRLAPAS
-980 VATATLAVLPALQAL
+980 LAVLPALTHAQQAS
-995 QSLNARPFIGAR
+995 QPSQQAA
-1007 SLASTDAA
+1007 TKEDAA
-1015 STDAVVS
+1015 GDARGDE
-1022 HDDDLGQDPHTPDPH
+1022 HA
-1037 TRLLG
+1037 RLLG

-1053 LQPVSARSD
+1053 VRPVATRSD
-1062 ALVRQAVTAALRGV
+1062 ALVEQAVAAALRSV
-1076 GLAASSLAEA
+1076 GLAAVHQDEA
-1086 EDRTRAIL
+1086 EQRTRDVL
-1094 FAPGLQ
+1094 FQPALQ
-1100 PWLDPAALLWAGNEV
+1100 PWLDPDRLLWADNEV
-1115 PLAHEGQTLRLDR
+1115 ALSHEGQTLRLDR
-1128 LVARQTPRGREWWVI
+1128 LVARQTPAGREWWVI
-1143 DYKLHAQPD
+1143 DYKLNLQPD
-1152 GLLAYRQQMQ
+1152 ALLSYRQQLG
-1162 RYVAAVGQLQPGEPV
+1162 RYVEAVRRLQPGEPV
-1177 KAAFISGQGQWL
+1177 RAAFISGRGEWL
-1189 PLDAV
+1189 PLEVA
-1194 GAVGAVG
+1194 G
-1201 AVEQT
+1201 Q
-1206 VRP
+1206 P

>member
-1 MADEAYQLDGQWVD
+1 MANEAYQLDGQWVD
-15 PARFY
+15 PAQFY

-48 LRALL
+48 LRAML

-71 GEMRERLHQWLATF
+71 GEMRERLHRWLADF
-85 AQATPAQREAELRLR
+85 AHATPEQRETELRLR
-100 GVPEARVAELS
+100 GVPEARLAELS

-123 GARGVEIH
+123 GGRGVEIH

-140 VKAAPIDLLAEL
+140 VKAAPLDLLAEL
-152 GLPPELQLLEDTEA
+152 NLPPELQLLEDTEA

-174 CLRRIDALADGRE
+174 CLRRIDALSAGRQPE
-187 AHDINDLTH
+187 
-196 PGAASASASDANASA
+196 ASAPSQQGDP
-211 DAALDDPWLAFH
+211 LDDAWLAFH
-223 AVIRATGRHNAQAWL
+223 AVIRAAGRHNTQAWL

-258 HSVPS
+258 DSVPS
-263 AAEWDA
+263 AGEWDRQ
-269 EWAGLA
+269 WAGLD
-275 HPSEALLR
+275 HPHQALDR
-283 ASVNDGFWA
+283 TSVNEAFWS
-292 LARAQAKAK
+292 LARAQATAK

-314 LALAETDSARRMD
+314 LALAEVDLPQRMD
-327 ALLLALFTKDGQGDA
+327 ALLQALFTKDGKGDA

-355 QAWLLQ
+355 QAWLHD
-361 LREACAQQDAHV
+361 LRQACTQQDAHV

-387 EYAAYKRERGL
+387 EYAAFKRERGL
-398 ADMADLELAAARLLG
+398 ADMADLELAAARLLS
-413 DEDLAGWVQQRL
+413 DEALAGWVQQRL
-425 DSQVRQVL
+425 DNQVRQVL

-455 AGAGGGGSGRQ
+455 AGAGGGGSGRE

-507 ACDHTRRNAPGVLAC
+507 ACDHTRRNAPGVLDC

-527 GQAHAEGAFPGWR
+527 GQAHTEGVFPGWR

-545 SDDAARIRVLLGV
+545 SQDAARIRVLPSV
-558 SKDDTEAADTSAD
+558 SRDSAADEGAD
-571 ASGDEASG
+571 EDSPAQDAGEASTP
-579 ADWRD
+579 WRD
-584 TLLTPRLQAR
+584 TLRTPRLQAR
-594 TTVKALEATQ
+594 TTVKAVEAAQ

-609 AHVVNA
+609 AHVVRH
-615 EGVAADKVFVLSR
+615 EGVPADEVFVLSR

-638 ALDALGVPHV
+638 SLDALGVPHV

-673 PRQNLSVAHALKAP
+673 PRQNLALAHALKSP
-687 VFGAGDADL
+687 LFGVDDAGL

-701 RAQAA
+701 RAAQTGSHTRPPAGTSDPRKPQA
-706 NAAATPLPWWDALQS
+706 TPWWDALQA
-721 WQASGEAMPP
+721 WAASGEALPP
-731 ALSRA
+731 ALARA
-736 AALLS
+736 AQLLS
-741 GWRTLATQVP
+741 AWRGLAAQLP

-756 ARIVTQGEVRERTL
+756 TRIVTQGEVRERVL
-770 ACVPPSQR
+770 ACVPASQR

-809 LRQQSPTLPARAQ
+809 LRQQSPTLPTRAQ

-835 GLEARVVFMLDTD
+835 GLEAQVVFMLDTD
-848 PTPPKRASYAL
+848 PLPPKRASYAL

-864 DDAPHPARVA
+864 DNAPHPARVA

-888 PLEAER
+888 PLETER

-908 ITRAREQLVF
+908 LTRAREQLVF
-918 SRSIPA
+918 SRSVPS

-929 TAPSWWQ
+929 GAMSWWQ

-941 GAIDPEA
+941 EAIDPQAEH
-948 DQPDASWRPEPT
+948 PDAAWCPQS
-960 SNTDHT
+960 T
-966 PGQGAAPASAVAPP
+966 PQATPQAEVSAQQQAGQAGQTGVAE
-980 VATATLAVLPALQAL
+980 LAVLPAL
-995 QSLNARPFIGAR
+995 RPR
-1007 SLASTDAA
+1007 PLPMHLPLSDEDA
-1015 STDAVVS
+1015 DAEAA
-1022 HDDDLGQDPHTPDPH
+1022 DPH

-1053 LQPVSARSD
+1053 VQPVSARSE
-1062 ALVRQAVTAALRGV
+1062 ALVRQAVVSALRSV
-1076 GLAASSLAEA
+1076 GLPALWQGDAEA
-1086 EDRTRAIL
+1086 RTRAIL
-1094 FAPGLQ
+1094 FAPELQ
-1100 PWLDPAALLWAGNEV
+1100 PWLDPQRLLWAGNEV
-1115 PLAHEGQTLRLDR
+1115 AVSHEGQTLRLDR
-1128 LVARQTPRGREWWVI
+1128 LVARQTDTGREWWVI
-1143 DYKLHAQPD
+1143 DYKLNAQPD
-1152 GLLAYRQQMQ
+1152 ALLAYRQQLR
-1162 RYVAAVGQLQPGEPV
+1162 RYIAAVSRLQPGEPV
-1177 KAAFISGQGQWL
+1177 RAAFVSGKGQWL
-1189 PLDAV
+1189 PVDAL
-1194 GAVGAVG
+1194 G
-1201 AVEQT
+1201 
-1206 VRP
+1206 

>member
-1 MADEAYQLDGQWVD
+1 MAHEAYQLDGRWVE
-15 PARFY
+15 PAQFY

-48 LRALL
+48 LRAML

-71 GEMRERLHQWLATF
+71 GEMRERLHRWLADF
-85 AQATPAQREAELRLR
+85 AQASPAQRESELRLR
-100 GVPEARVAELS
+100 GVPEARLAELS
-111 PRLGALHGEWLA
+111 PRLGALHSEWLA
-123 GARGVEIH
+123 GGRSVEIH

-140 VKAAPIDLLAEL
+140 VKAAPLDLLAEL
-152 GLPPELQLLEDTEA
+152 NLPPELQLLEDTEA

-174 CLRRIDALADGRE
+174 CLRRIDALAGGRRAE
-187 AHDINDLTH
+187 SAPLEGGQ
-196 PGAASASASDANASA
+196 GANEVASDSAARA
-211 DAALDDPWLAFH
+211 DAAGDPLDDAWLAFH
-223 AVIRATGRHNAQAWL
+223 AVIRMAGRHNTQAWL
-238 LQALHNR
+238 LQTLNNR
-245 LEVFLAEQGGALA
+245 LEVFLAEQGGVLA
-258 HSVPS
+258 DSVPS
-263 AAEWDA
+263 AADWEAREQAHGSAADGVGRA
-269 EWAGLA
+269 GCRWADLG
-275 HPSEALLR
+275 HPSQALLR
-283 ASVNDGFWA
+283 TSVTEGFWA
-292 LARAQAKAK
+292 LARAQAGAKA
-301 PGSKAAKAGEAVA
+301 GSKAAKAGEAVA
-314 LALAETDSARRMD
+314 LALAEADPKRRMD
-327 ALLLALFTKDGQGDA
+327 ALLQALFTKDGKGDA

-355 QAWLLQ
+355 QAWLHD
-361 LREACAQQDAHV
+361 LRQACAQQDAHV
-373 LHRQMVTLSRLMMD
+373 LHRQMVTLSRLMLT
-387 EYAAYKRERGL
+387 EYADLKRERGL
-398 ADMADLELAAARLLG
+398 ADMADLELAAARLLS
-413 DEDLAGWVQQRL
+413 DEALAGWVQQRL

-455 AGAGGGGSGRQ
+455 AGAGGGGSGRE

-507 ACDHTRRNAPGVLAC
+507 ACDHTRRNAPGVLDC

-545 SDDAARIRVLLGV
+545 SQDAARIRVLPSV
-558 SKDDTEAADTSAD
+558 TKDTATDVPLHEDDDIITPDAGHGDTT
-571 ASGDEASG
+571 
-579 ADWRD
+579 WRD
-584 TLLTPRLQAR
+584 TLITPRLQAR
-594 TTVKALEATQ
+594 TSVKAVEAAQ
-604 LAQAV
+604 VAQAV
-609 AHVVNA
+609 AHVVRH
-615 EGVAADKVFVLSR
+615 EGVPADEVFVLSR
-628 TRATLALVAE
+628 TRATLAMVADS
-638 ALDALGVPHV
+638 LDALGVPHV

-673 PRQNLSVAHALKAP
+673 PRQNLALAHALKSP
-687 VFGAGDADL
+687 VFGVDDAGL

-701 RAQAA
+701 HAKQSPTAA
-706 NAAATPLPWWDALQS
+706 PWWDALQA
-721 WQASGEAMPP
+721 WVASGDAVPEPLA
-731 ALSRA
+731 RA
-736 AALLS
+736 ARLLAAWRALAAQL
-741 GWRTLATQVP
+741 P

-756 ARIVTQGEVRERTL
+756 TRIVTQGEVRERVL

-848 PTPPKRASYAL
+848 PLPPKRNSYAL

-864 DDAPHPARVA
+864 DNAPHPAGVA

-918 SRSIPA
+918 SRNVPS

-929 TAPSWWQ
+929 GSMSWWQ

-941 GAIDPEA
+941 GAIDPADPHGEA
-948 DQPDASWRPEPT
+948 MAVPHAS
-960 SNTDHT
+960 
-966 PGQGAAPASAVAPP
+966 AASEAVAPERP
-980 VATATLAVLPALQAL
+980 VLAILPALQPKGLPGSGIGGAAGGDASREA
-995 QSLNARPFIGAR
+995 SLDAGP
-1007 SLASTDAA
+1007 DAA
-1015 STDAVVS
+1015 PDSDAADTHS
-1022 HDDDLGQDPHTPDPH
+1022 
-1037 TRLLG
+1037 RLLG

-1053 LQPVSARSD
+1053 LQPASARSGD
-1062 ALVRQAVTAALRGV
+1062 VVRLAVLSAMRGV
-1076 GLAASSLAEA
+1076 GLPASHLGEVEA
-1086 EDRTRAIL
+1086 RTRAIL
-1094 FAPGLQ
+1094 FAPDLQ
-1100 PWLDPAALLWAGNEV
+1100 AWLDPAQLLWAGNEV
-1115 PLAHEGQTLRLDR
+1115 ALSHEGQTLRLDR
-1128 LVARQTPRGREWWVI
+1128 LVARQTEGGREWWVI
-1143 DYKLHAQPD
+1143 DYKLNAQPD
-1152 GLLAYRQQMQ
+1152 ALLPYRQQLR
-1162 RYVAAVGQLQPGEPV
+1162 RYVAAVSRLQPGEPV

-1189 PLDAV
+1189 PMDA
-1194 GAVGAVG
+1194 AW
-1201 AVEQT
+1201 
-1206 VRP
+1206 

>member
-1 MADEAYQLDGQWVD
+1 MSHEAYQLDGQWVA
-15 PARFY
+15 PAQFY

-48 LRALL
+48 LRAML

-71 GEMRERLHQWLATF
+71 GEMRERLHRWLAEF
-85 AQATPAQREAELRLR
+85 AQATPAQRDTELRLR
-100 GVPEARVAELS
+100 GVPEARLAELS

-123 GARGVEIH
+123 GGRGVEIH

-140 VKAAPIDLLAEL
+140 VKAAPLDLLAEL
-152 GLPPELQLLEDTEA
+152 NLPPELQLLEDTEA

-174 CLRRIDALADGRE
+174 CLRRIDALSAGRQPE
-187 AHDINDLTH
+187 A
-196 PGAASASASDANASA
+196 AAPTTQ
-211 DAALDDPWLAFH
+211 DAALDDAWLAFH
-223 AVIRATGRHNAQAWL
+223 AVIRAAGRHNTQAWL

-245 LEVFLAEQGGALA
+245 LEVFLAEQGGVLA
-258 HSVPS
+258 DSVPS
-263 AAEWDA
+263 AAEWDLQ
-269 EWAGLA
+269 WAGLD
-275 HPSEALLR
+275 HPRQALAR
-283 ASVNDGFWA
+283 SSVNEHFWA
-292 LARAQAKAK
+292 LARAQATAK
-301 PGSKAAKAGEAVA
+301 PGSKAVKAGEAVA
-314 LALAETDSARRMD
+314 LALAETDLAQRMD
-327 ALLLALFTKDGQGDA
+327 ALLQALFTKDGKGDA

-355 QAWLLQ
+355 QAWLHD
-361 LREACAQQDAHV
+361 LRQACAQQDAHA

-387 EYAAYKRERGL
+387 EYAAFKRERGL
-398 ADMADLELAAARLLG
+398 ADMADLELAAARLLS
-413 DEDLAGWVQQRL
+413 DEALAGWVQQRL

-455 AGAGGGGSGRQ
+455 AGAGGGGSGRE

-507 ACDHTRRNAPGVLAC
+507 ACDHTRRNAPGVLDC

-545 SDDAARIRVLLGV
+545 SQDAARIRVLPSV
-558 SKDDTEAADTSAD
+558 SKDSAD
-571 ASGDEASG
+571 SEADDG
-579 ADWRD
+579 ADDGQADDTGESNTPWRD
-584 TLLTPRLQAR
+584 TLRTPRLQAR
-594 TTVKALEATQ
+594 TTVKAVEAAQ

-609 AHVVNA
+609 AHAVRH
-615 EGVAADKVFVLSR
+615 EGVPADEVFVLSR

-638 ALDALGVPHV
+638 SLDALGVPHV

-673 PRQNLSVAHALKAP
+673 PRQNLALAHALKSP
-687 VFGAGDADL
+687 VFGVDDAGL

-701 RAQAA
+701 RAAKAPSPTPWSDVLQAWA
-706 NAAATPLPWWDALQS
+706 
-721 WQASGEAMPP
+721 ASGEAMPE
-731 ALSRA
+731 ALARA
-736 AALLS
+736 AQLLS
-741 GWRTLATQVP
+741 AWRGLAAQLP

-756 ARIVTQGEVRERTL
+756 TRIVTQGEVRERVL
-770 ACVPPSQR
+770 ACVPTSQR

-835 GLEARVVFMLDTD
+835 GLEAQAVFMLDTD
-848 PTPPKRASYAL
+848 PLPPKRASYAL

-864 DDAPHPARVA
+864 DNAPHPARVA

-908 ITRAREQLVF
+908 LTRAREQLVF
-918 SRSIPA
+918 SRSVPS

-929 TAPSWWQ
+929 GAMSWWQ

-941 GAIDPEA
+941 EAIDPQGEA
-948 DQPDASWRPEPT
+948 MA
-960 SNTDHT
+960 
-966 PGQGAAPASAVAPP
+966 GQGTAPGLQTQRAAMAELAE
-980 VATATLAVLPALQAL
+980 LAVLPAL
-995 QSLNARPFIGAR
+995 RPKPADDT
-1007 SLASTDAA
+1007 LAADAEA
-1015 STDAVVS
+1015 D
-1022 HDDDLGQDPHTPDPH
+1022 DPH

-1053 LQPVSARSD
+1053 VQPVSARSE
-1062 ALVRQAVTAALRGV
+1062 ALVRQAVVSALRSV
-1076 GLAASSLAEA
+1076 GLPPPWQADAEA
-1086 EDRTRAIL
+1086 RTRAIL
-1094 FAPGLQ
+1094 FAPDLQ
-1100 PWLDPAALLWAGNEV
+1100 PWLDPQRLLWAGNEV
-1115 PLAHEGQTLRLDR
+1115 ALCHEGQTLRLDR
-1128 LVARQTPRGREWWVI
+1128 LVARQTDAGREWWVI
-1143 DYKLHAQPD
+1143 DYKLNAQPD
-1152 GLLAYRQQMQ
+1152 ALLSYRQQLR
-1162 RYVAAVGQLQPGEPV
+1162 RYIAAVSHLQPGEPV
-1177 KAAFISGQGQWL
+1177 RAAFVSGKGQWL
-1189 PLDAV
+1189 PVDAL
-1194 GAVGAVG
+1194 G
-1201 AVEQT
+1201 
-1206 VRP
+1206 